1 MYVCEFQGC
10 KAKYHRHREY
20 VSHLSINH
28 PSNRSGYMCGFKSR
42 DSQQCSMR
50 LSSLR
55 DLKQHVICIH
65 KASRSLQ
72 PSSLQ
77 VSEVVIRCKQAK
89 CMGYMASTQSTF
101 YKHLREIHGGNEEK
115 QCYHSSCQY
124 RTANIRNLQRHL
136 SKMHRQHYV
145 FCALRGCGSLEWTRT
160 YGGNQRYHF
169 VLLRHKPELPKGWSS
184 SRNFVPELPN
194 EDCGPHWKQGREEV
208 RGRV

>member
-115 QCYHSSCQY
+115 VSRPCVWSRGLILRAQLYPGQNLRAVRRHQPRSRRQSRRSNRRSFRLRERLQLHLCYEPPFPRILATSSSGSWRLPARSRTWLPSR
-124 RTANIRNLQRHL
+124 RTA
-136 SKMHRQHYV
+136 
-145 FCALRGCGSLEWTRT
+145 CT
-160 YGGNQRYHF
+160 
-169 VLLRHKPELPKGWSS
+169 
-184 SRNFVPELPN
+184 
-194 EDCGPHWKQGREEV
+194 
-208 RGRV
+208 